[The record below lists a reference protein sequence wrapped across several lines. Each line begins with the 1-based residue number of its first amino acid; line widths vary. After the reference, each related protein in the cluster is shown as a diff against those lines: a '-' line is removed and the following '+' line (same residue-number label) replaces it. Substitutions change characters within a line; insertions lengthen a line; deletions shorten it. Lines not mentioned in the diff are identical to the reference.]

1 MGISNRQRR
10 QTKKRRQATRDQRS
24 ASERT
29 QPPGWSEGDSSS
41 SRRSES
47 SEALDE
53 MIGIAAHWAHGPQA
67 DADLFERALIRL
79 VAFGNMSGETRP
91 PGRDCSC
98 SQPRVCRCVVGQ
110 RLATV
115 RPDSRRASAVRRA
128 CRLIVHHDGRGRCG
142 SGWRRS
148 PRLLEGWIHQLTA
161 LDAADSALAELLR
174 DRAAVGSS
182 TRRCRSTRGGVV
194 HFG

>member
-53 MIGIAAHWAHGPQA
+53 MIGIAAHWAHGPHA
-67 DADLFERALIRL
+67 DADSFERALNRL
-79 VAFGNMSGETRP
+79 VAFGNMSGETR
-91 PGRDCSC
+91 RQVETALA
-98 SQPRVCRCVVGQ
+98 SQLVRSVRVLWDNGWQPFDLIHV
-110 RLATV
+110 
-115 RPDSRRASAVRRA
+115 VRRQ
-128 CRLIVHHDGRGRCG
+128 CGVRVGRLCTMTV
-142 SGWRRS
+142 
-148 PRLLEGWIHQLTA
+148 
-161 LDAADSALAELLR
+161 
-174 DRAAVGSS
+174 AVKPS
-182 TRRCRSTRGGVV
+182 TSVI
-194 HFG
+194 